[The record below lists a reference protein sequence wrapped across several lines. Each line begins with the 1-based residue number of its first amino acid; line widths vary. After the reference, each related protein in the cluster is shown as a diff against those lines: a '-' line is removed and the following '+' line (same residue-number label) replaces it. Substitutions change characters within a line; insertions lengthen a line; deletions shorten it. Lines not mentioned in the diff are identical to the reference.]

1 MKNFKKRSFA
11 IVLAMV
17 MILTTVFC
25 ASAKEIRSSYFRL
38 SKVPDDITTDSYVN
52 VKVKDCLFSVKL
64 NKSIGT
70 AAVVYTNKKT
80 NKNTTLVTE
89 KTKINEYDKYLQST
103 ASTNKV
109 YKNNLFGEAYE
120 VAGLQIGND
129 KKQNCVSIFVACGT
143 LTDGNNKYGIVQLR
157 CNVKKKTVKLVKR
170 YYLYYL
176 KNKNINDYNAH
187 RISIYKAG
195 TNSKNVSIVVRNGGV
210 TMYKLNLKPIN
221 SSSKGI
227 QKIQLSNR
235 FYNYS
240 AYEGMAVD
248 DNYSYSIKTQKES
261 KDSKAHVKNH
271 KDSKAHVKN
280 HKDSKAHVKNHED
293 SKAHVK
299 NYKIFR
305 TSLKKGSD
313 GKFKTEPLICT
324 GKDVDGGNNCFTNK
338 LLGHANDVACYK
350 IDKNS
355 LYLFV
360 ACGQTSD
367 SKNNYNFVQLKLNNT
382 TRKIS
387 FVKGYK
393 LKPTNYS
400 GGVFNVSGFAIRKTK
415 DIITPS
421 GNVTVYI
428 KNGTSPSTTLST
440 LYKFSLSSKEIKST
454 KDINKSI
461 NQRCSLA
468 TGQYYNYNIQG
479 IEAYEDT
486 LYVPMTKDNVSNILK
501 YKISSMK
508 FAKSNF
514 KTISATGDV
523 IKYNSSYDK
532 FEVEGCSIGYRYKDN
547 GQKDTKKVL
556 YINANRNDVETAS
569 CNYNITRIKD
579 SNKKIKGA
587 KIYYNG
593 KTELKVKSIYSKYI
607 DANGNCFDNYVL
619 GNASDI
625 ISTTPENS
633 KSTYATLFVACGK
646 IKAKNG
652 ERLNPYDVV
661 QLRVNKK
668 DNTVEFIKGFT
679 FTAADDKNYTIDK
692 FTVKA
697 DSKEKVAD
705 FVVNNDSISCHKANV
720 NIDYNKS
727 SKAIDVKMGK
737 AYNFEFRKYAKKRLS
752 NDMIGY
758 VTGSDNRKPIL

>member
-25 ASAKEIRSSYFRL
+25 ASAKEIRSNYFRL

-52 VKVKDCLFSVKL
+52 VKDCLFSVKL

-70 AAVVYTNKKT
+70 AAVVYTDKKT

-157 CNVKKKTVKLVKR
+157 CNVKKKSVKLVKR
-170 YYLYYL
+170 YYL
-176 KNKNINDYNAH
+176 KNTNSNDYNAH

-227 QKIQLSNR
+227 QKIQLSNKLR

-248 DNYSYSIKTQKES
+248 DNYGYSIKTQK
-261 KDSKAHVKNH
+261 DSN
-271 KDSKAHVKN
+271 
-280 HKDSKAHVKNHED
+280 
-293 SKAHVK
+293 AHVK

-324 GKDVDGGNNCFTNK
+324 GKDVNKGNNCFTNK

-382 TRKIS
+382 NKKIS

-400 GGVFNVSGFAIRKTK
+400 GGVFNVFGFAIRKTK
-415 DIITPS
+415 NNITPS

-461 NQRCSLA
+461 NQRCNLA

-486 LYVPMTKDNVSNILK
+486 LYVPMTKDNVSKILK

-514 KTISATGDV
+514 KTISATDDV
-523 IKYNSSYDK
+523 IRYNSSYDK

-547 GQKDTKKVL
+547 GQKDAKVL
-556 YINANRNDVETAS
+556 YINVNRNDVETAS

-625 ISTTPENS
+625 ISTTPEDS

-646 IKAKNG
+646 IKAKNR

-705 FVVNNDSISCHKANV
+705 FVVNNDSISCHKATV

-727 SKAIDVKMGK
+727 SKAIYVKMGK

-758 VTGSDNRKPIL
+758 VTGSDNWKPIL

>member
-17 MILTTVFC
+17 MILTTIFC
-25 ASAKEIRSSYFRL
+25 ASAKEISRNYFRL

-52 VKVKDCLFSVKL
+52 VKDCLFSVKL

-70 AAVVYTNKKT
+70 AAVVYTDKKT

-157 CNVKKKTVKLVKR
+157 CNVKKKSVKLVKR
-170 YYLYYL
+170 YYL
-176 KNKNINDYNAH
+176 KNTNSNDYNAQ

-227 QKIQLSNR
+227 QKIQLSNKLR

-248 DNYSYSIKTQKES
+248 DNYGYSIKTQK
-261 KDSKAHVKNH
+261 DSN
-271 KDSKAHVKN
+271 
-280 HKDSKAHVKNHED
+280 
-293 SKAHVK
+293 AHVK

-324 GKDVDGGNNCFTNK
+324 GKDVDKGNNCFTNK

-382 TRKIS
+382 NKKIS

-400 GGVFNVSGFAIRKTK
+400 GGVFNVFGFAIRKTK
-415 DIITPS
+415 NNITPS

-486 LYVPMTKDNVSNILK
+486 LYVPMTKDNVSKILK

-514 KTISATGDV
+514 KTISATDDV
-523 IKYNSSYDK
+523 IRYNSSYDK

-547 GQKDTKKVL
+547 GQKDAKVL
-556 YINANRNDVETAS
+556 YINVNRNDVETAS

-625 ISTTPENS
+625 ISTTPEDS

-705 FVVNNDSISCHKANV
+705 FVVNNDSISCHKATV

-758 VTGSDNRKPIL
+758 VTGSDNWKPIL

>member
-25 ASAKEIRSSYFRL
+25 ASAKEISRNYFRL

-52 VKVKDCLFSVKL
+52 VKDCLFSVKL

-70 AAVVYTNKKT
+70 AAVVYTDKKT

-157 CNVKKKTVKLVKR
+157 CNVKKKSVKLVKR
-170 YYLYYL
+170 YYL
-176 KNKNINDYNAH
+176 KNTNSNDYNAQ

-221 SSSKGI
+221 ASSKGI
-227 QKIQLSNR
+227 QKIQLSNKLR

-248 DNYSYSIKTQKES
+248 DNYSYSIKTQK
-261 KDSKAHVKNH
+261 DSN
-271 KDSKAHVKN
+271 
-280 HKDSKAHVKNHED
+280 
-293 SKAHVK
+293 AHVK

-324 GKDVDGGNNCFTNK
+324 GKDVNKGNNCFTNK

-382 TRKIS
+382 NKKIS

-400 GGVFNVSGFAIRKTK
+400 GGVFNVFGFAIRKTK
-415 DIITPS
+415 NNITPS

-461 NQRCSLA
+461 NQRCNLA

-486 LYVPMTKDNVSNILK
+486 LYVPMTKDNVSKILK

-514 KTISATGDV
+514 KTISATDDV
-523 IKYNSSYDK
+523 IRYNSSYDK

-547 GQKDTKKVL
+547 GQKDAKVL
-556 YINANRNDVETAS
+556 YINVNRNDVETAS

-607 DANGNCFDNYVL
+607 DTNGNCFDNYVL

-625 ISTTPENS
+625 ISTTPEDS
-633 KSTYATLFVACGK
+633 KSTYATLFVACGR
-646 IKAKNG
+646 IKAKNR

-697 DSKEKVAD
+697 DSKEKVAN

>member
-52 VKVKDCLFSVKL
+52 VKDCLFSVKL

-70 AAVVYTNKKT
+70 AAVVYTDKKT

-157 CNVKKKTVKLVKR
+157 CNVKKKSVKLVKR
-170 YYLYYL
+170 YYL
-176 KNKNINDYNAH
+176 KNTNSNDYNAH

-227 QKIQLSNR
+227 QKIQLSNKLR

-248 DNYSYSIKTQKES
+248 DNYSYSIKTQK
-261 KDSKAHVKNH
+261 DSN
-271 KDSKAHVKN
+271 
-280 HKDSKAHVKNHED
+280 
-293 SKAHVK
+293 AHVK

-324 GKDVDGGNNCFTNK
+324 GKDVNKGNNCFTNK

-382 TRKIS
+382 NKKIS

-400 GGVFNVSGFAIRKTK
+400 GGVFNVFGFAIRKTK
-415 DIITPS
+415 NNITPS

-461 NQRCSLA
+461 NQRCNLA
-468 TGQYYNYNIQG
+468 TGQYNNYNIQG

-532 FEVEGCSIGYRYKDN
+532 FEVECCSIGYRYKDN
-547 GQKDTKKVL
+547 GKKDTKKVL

-625 ISTTPENS
+625 ISTTPEDS
-633 KSTYATLFVACGK
+633 KSTYATLFVACGR

-697 DSKEKVAD
+697 DSEEKVAD
-705 FVVNNDSISCHKANV
+705 FVVNNDSISCHKATV

-758 VTGSDNRKPIL
+758 VTGSDNWKPIL

>member
-25 ASAKEIRSSYFRL
+25 ASAKEIRSNYFRL

-52 VKVKDCLFSVKL
+52 VKDCLFSVKL

-70 AAVVYTNKKT
+70 AAVVYTDKKT

-157 CNVKKKTVKLVKR
+157 CNVKKKSVKLVKR
-170 YYLYYL
+170 YYL
-176 KNKNINDYNAH
+176 KNTDSNDYNAQ

-227 QKIQLSNR
+227 QKIQLSNKLR

-248 DNYSYSIKTQKES
+248 DNYGYSIKTQK
-261 KDSKAHVKNH
+261 DSN
-271 KDSKAHVKN
+271 
-280 HKDSKAHVKNHED
+280 
-293 SKAHVK
+293 AHVK

>member
-25 ASAKEIRSSYFRL
+25 ASAKEIRSNYFRL

-52 VKVKDCLFSVKL
+52 VKDCLFSVKL

-70 AAVVYTNKKT
+70 AAVVYTDKKT

-157 CNVKKKTVKLVKR
+157 CNVKKKSVKLVKR
-170 YYLYYL
+170 YYL
-176 KNKNINDYNAH
+176 KNTDSNDYNAH

-227 QKIQLSNR
+227 QKIQLSNKLR

-248 DNYSYSIKTQKES
+248 DNYGYSIKTQK
-261 KDSKAHVKNH
+261 DSN
-271 KDSKAHVKN
+271 
-280 HKDSKAHVKNHED
+280 
-293 SKAHVK
+293 AHVK

-324 GKDVDGGNNCFTNK
+324 GKDVDKGNNCFTNK

-382 TRKIS
+382 NKKIS

-400 GGVFNVSGFAIRKTK
+400 GGVFNVFGFAIRKTK
-415 DIITPS
+415 NNITPS

-514 KTISATGDV
+514 KTISATGNV

-547 GQKDTKKVL
+547 GKKDVKKVL
-556 YINANRNDVETAS
+556 YINVNRNDVETAS

-625 ISTTPENS
+625 ISTTPEDS

-679 FTAADDKNYTIDK
+679 FTATDDKNYTIDK

-705 FVVNNDSISCHKANV
+705 FVVNNDSISCHKATV

-727 SKAIDVKMGK
+727 SKAIYVKMGK

-758 VTGSDNRKPIL
+758 VTGSDNWKPIL

>member
-25 ASAKEIRSSYFRL
+25 ASAKEISRNYFRL

-52 VKVKDCLFSVKL
+52 VKDCLFSVKL

-70 AAVVYTNKKT
+70 AAVVYTDKKT

-157 CNVKKKTVKLVKR
+157 CNVKKKSVKLVKR
-170 YYLYYL
+170 YYL
-176 KNKNINDYNAH
+176 KNTDSNDYNAQ
-187 RISIYKAG
+187 RISIYKTG

-221 SSSKGI
+221 SSSRGI
-227 QKIQLSNR
+227 KKIQLSNKLR

-248 DNYSYSIKTQKES
+248 DNYGYSIKTQK
-261 KDSKAHVKNH
+261 DSN
-271 KDSKAHVKN
+271 
-280 HKDSKAHVKNHED
+280 
-293 SKAHVK
+293 AHVK

-324 GKDVDGGNNCFTNK
+324 GKDVDKGNNCFTNK

-382 TRKIS
+382 NKKIS

-400 GGVFNVSGFAIRKTK
+400 GGVFNVFGFAIRKTK
-415 DIITPS
+415 NNITPS

-461 NQRCSLA
+461 NQRCNLA

-486 LYVPMTKDNVSNILK
+486 LYVPMTRDNVSKILK

-514 KTISATGDV
+514 KTISATDDV
-523 IKYNSSYDK
+523 IRYNSSYDK

-547 GQKDTKKVL
+547 GQKDAKVL
-556 YINANRNDVETAS
+556 YINVNRNDVETAS

-625 ISTTPENS
+625 ISTTPEDS

-646 IKAKNG
+646 IKAKNR

-705 FVVNNDSISCHKANV
+705 FVVNNDSISCHKATV

-758 VTGSDNRKPIL
+758 VTGSDNWKPIL

>member
-1 MKNFKKRSFA
+1 
-11 IVLAMV
+11 
-17 MILTTVFC
+17 MILTTIFC
-25 ASAKEIRSSYFRL
+25 ASAKEISRNYFRL

-52 VKVKDCLFSVKL
+52 VKDCLFSVKL

-70 AAVVYTNKKT
+70 AAVVYTDKKT

-157 CNVKKKTVKLVKR
+157 CNVKKKSVKLVKR
-170 YYLYYL
+170 YYL
-176 KNKNINDYNAH
+176 KNTNSNDYNAQ

-227 QKIQLSNR
+227 QKIKLSSKLR

-248 DNYSYSIKTQKES
+248 DNYSYSIKTQK
-261 KDSKAHVKNH
+261 DSN
-271 KDSKAHVKN
+271 
-280 HKDSKAHVKNHED
+280 
-293 SKAHVK
+293 AHVK

-324 GKDVDGGNNCFTNK
+324 GKDVNKGNNCFTNK
-338 LLGHANDVACYK
+338 LLGHANDVAYYK

-382 TRKIS
+382 NRKIS

-400 GGVFNVSGFAIRKTK
+400 GGVFNVFGFAIRKTK
-415 DIITPS
+415 NNITPS

-440 LYKFSLSSKEIKST
+440 LYKFSLSSKEIKTGRYNTRS
-454 KDINKSI
+454 KPPK
-461 NQRCSLA
+461 RC
-468 TGQYYNYNIQG
+468 
-479 IEAYEDT
+479 
-486 LYVPMTKDNVSNILK
+486 
-501 YKISSMK
+501 
-508 FAKSNF
+508 
-514 KTISATGDV
+514 
-523 IKYNSSYDK
+523 
-532 FEVEGCSIGYRYKDN
+532 R
-547 GQKDTKKVL
+547 
-556 YINANRNDVETAS
+556 
-569 CNYNITRIKD
+569 
-579 SNKKIKGA
+579 
-587 KIYYNG
+587 
-593 KTELKVKSIYSKYI
+593 
-607 DANGNCFDNYVL
+607 
-619 GNASDI
+619 
-625 ISTTPENS
+625 
-633 KSTYATLFVACGK
+633 
-646 IKAKNG
+646 
-652 ERLNPYDVV
+652 
-661 QLRVNKK
+661 
-668 DNTVEFIKGFT
+668 
-679 FTAADDKNYTIDK
+679 
-692 FTVKA
+692 
-697 DSKEKVAD
+697 
-705 FVVNNDSISCHKANV
+705 
-720 NIDYNKS
+720 
-727 SKAIDVKMGK
+727 
-737 AYNFEFRKYAKKRLS
+737 
-752 NDMIGY
+752 
-758 VTGSDNRKPIL
+758 

>member
-25 ASAKEIRSSYFRL
+25 ASAKEISRNYFRL

-52 VKVKDCLFSVKL
+52 VKDCLFSVKL

-70 AAVVYTNKKT
+70 AAVVYTDKKT

-157 CNVKKKTVKLVKR
+157 CNVKKKSVKLVKR
-170 YYLYYL
+170 YYL
-176 KNKNINDYNAH
+176 KNTDSNDYNAQ

-227 QKIQLSNR
+227 QKIQLSNKLR

-248 DNYSYSIKTQKES
+248 DNYGYSIKTQK
-261 KDSKAHVKNH
+261 DSN
-271 KDSKAHVKN
+271 
-280 HKDSKAHVKNHED
+280 
-293 SKAHVK
+293 AHVK

-324 GKDVDGGNNCFTNK
+324 GKDVDKGNNCFTNK

-382 TRKIS
+382 NKKIS

-400 GGVFNVSGFAIRKTK
+400 GGVFNVFGFAIRKTK
-415 DIITPS
+415 NNITPS

-461 NQRCSLA
+461 NQRCNLA
-468 TGQYYNYNIQG
+468 TGKYYNYNIQG

-486 LYVPMTKDNVSNILK
+486 LYVPMTKDNVSKILK

-514 KTISATGDV
+514 KTISATDDV
-523 IKYNSSYDK
+523 IRYNSSYDK

-547 GQKDTKKVL
+547 GQKDAKVL
-556 YINANRNDVETAS
+556 YINVNRNDVETAS

-625 ISTTPENS
+625 ISTTPEDS

-705 FVVNNDSISCHKANV
+705 FVVNNDSISCHKATV

-727 SKAIDVKMGK
+727 SKAIYVKMGK

-758 VTGSDNRKPIL
+758 VTGSDNWKPIL